1 MKEGPI
7 GRGRGTPDAAR
18 QQLAAMEIA
27 EQATRAPMTPEEARR
42 NRRVVPAGQTS
53 PDRPELDID
62 ALLEAKRRRDARR
75 PPAGRGTGGAAAGAG
90 IGMSMKPRSMMDE
103 AERELP
109 HAQTA
114 AGFAEA
120 RRRARAAPPRPR
132 GRLSQAGR

>member
-42 NRRVVPAGQTS
+42 NRRVVSAGQTS

-62 ALLEAKRRRDARR
+62 ALLEAKRRRSPCAC
-75 PPAGRGTGGAAAGAG
+75 GHRGA
-90 IGMSMKPRSMMDE
+90 SV
-103 AERELP
+103 RELA
-109 HAQTA
+109 AQNADRVRPWTA
-114 AGFAEA
+114 S
-120 RRRARAAPPRPR
+120 RRHIPLKNAMR
-132 GRLSQAGR
+132 

>member
-62 ALLEAKRRRDARR
+62 ALLEAKRRRDAKLRAEASVMSEYASADS
-75 PPAGRGTGGAAAGAG
+75 PTSPGGTGW
-90 IGMSMKPRSMMDE
+90 D
-103 AERELP
+103 ERELREMKKKFRDFLRDTK
-109 HAQTA
+109 AK
-114 AGFAEA
+114 
-120 RRRARAAPPRPR
+120 
-132 GRLSQAGR
+132 